1 LAAALRA
8 SPKHDTLAAARRV
21 LTCGGSTPRPQKQ
34 TTMLNTK
41 EPLDQRVTI
50 RLTQTEKNI
59 LIEEADLAG
68 LTTAELIRRRY
79 FGKPIVAATDAAT
92 IRELRRIGGLLK
104 HIFNQSDR
112 YERVVGTQLLT
123 TLNEL
128 KECIKRIAN
137 RDRQES

>member
-1 LAAALRA
+1 MAAALRA
-8 SPKHDTLAAARRV
+8 SPKHDTLAVARRV
-21 LTCGGSTPRPQKQ
+21 LTCGGSTPRPQDQ

-50 RLTQTEKNI
+50 RLTQAEKNQ

-79 FGKPIVAATDAAT
+79 FGKPIIAATDAAT
-92 IRELRRIGGLLK
+92 IRELRRTGGLLK
-104 HIFNQSDR
+104 HIFSQSDKYDR
-112 YERVVGTQLLT
+112 LVGTEILT
-123 TLNEL
+123 TLNEV
-128 KECIKRIAN
+128 KECIQRIAN

>member
-1 LAAALRA
+1 MAAALRA
-8 SPKHDTLAAARRV
+8 SPKHDTLAVARRV
-21 LTCGGSTPRPQKQ
+21 LTCGGSTPRPQDQ

-79 FGKPIVAATDAAT
+79 FGKPIIAATDAAT
-92 IRELRRIGGLLK
+92 IRELRRTGGLLK
-104 HIFNQSDR
+104 HIFSQSDK
-112 YERVVGTQLLT
+112 YDRVVGTEILT
-123 TLNEL
+123 TLNEV
-128 KECIKRIAN
+128 KECIQRIAN

>member
-1 LAAALRA
+1 
-8 SPKHDTLAAARRV
+8 
-21 LTCGGSTPRPQKQ
+21 
-34 TTMLNTK
+34 MLNIK
-41 EPLDQRVTI
+41 EPLDQRITI
-50 RLTQTEKNI
+50 RLTQTEKNQ

-79 FGKPIVAATDAAT
+79 FGKPIITATDRAT

-104 HIFNQSDR
+104 HIFNQSDSNNQK
-112 YERVVGTQLLT
+112 VGTEILT

>member
-1 LAAALRA
+1 
-8 SPKHDTLAAARRV
+8 
-21 LTCGGSTPRPQKQ
+21 
-34 TTMLNTK
+34 MLNTK

-79 FGKPIVAATDAAT
+79 FGKPIVTATDAAT

-104 HIFNQSDR
+104 HIFNQSDPNH
-112 YERVVGTQLLT
+112 RVVGTELLT

>member
-1 LAAALRA
+1 MAAALRA
-8 SPKHDTLAAARRV
+8 SPKHDTLAVARRV
-21 LTCGGSTPRPQKQ
+21 LTCGGSTPRPQAPI
-34 TTMLNTK
+34 TMLNTK

-92 IRELRRIGGLLK
+92 IRELRRTGGLLK
-104 HIFNQSDR
+104 HIFSQSDK
-112 YERVVGTQLLT
+112 YDRVVGTEILT
-123 TLNEL
+123 TLNEV
-128 KECIKRIAN
+128 KECIQRIAN

>member
-1 LAAALRA
+1 
-8 SPKHDTLAAARRV
+8 
-21 LTCGGSTPRPQKQ
+21 
-34 TTMLNTK
+34 MLNTK
-41 EPLDQRVTI
+41 EPLDQRITI

-79 FGKPIVAATDAAT
+79 FGKPIIAATDAAT
-92 IRELRRIGGLLK
+92 IRELRRTGGLLK
-104 HIFNQSDR
+104 HIFNQSDANNQK
-112 YERVVGTQLLT
+112 VGTEILT
-123 TLNEL
+123 TLNEV

>member
-1 LAAALRA
+1 
-8 SPKHDTLAAARRV
+8 
-21 LTCGGSTPRPQKQ
+21 
-34 TTMLNTK
+34 MLNTK

-50 RLTQTEKNI
+50 RLTQTEKNQ

-79 FGKPIVAATDAAT
+79 FGKPIVTATDAAT

-112 YERVVGTQLLT
+112 YERGVGTELLT

>member
-1 LAAALRA
+1 MAAALRA
-8 SPKHDTLAAARRV
+8 APKHDTLAVARRV
-21 LTCGGSTPRPQKQ
+21 LTCGGSTPRPQDQ
-34 TTMLNTK
+34 TIMLNTK

-92 IRELRRIGGLLK
+92 IRELRRTGGLLK
-104 HIFNQSDR
+104 HIFSQSDK
-112 YERVVGTQLLT
+112 YDRVVGTEILT
-123 TLNEL
+123 TLNEV
-128 KECIKRIAN
+128 KECIQRIAN

>member
-1 LAAALRA
+1 MAAALRA
-8 SPKHDTLAAARRV
+8 SPKHDTLAVARRV
-21 LTCGGSTPRPQKQ
+21 LTCGGSTPRPQDQ

-50 RLTQTEKNI
+50 RLTQTEKNQ
-59 LIEEADLAG
+59 LVEEADLAG

-92 IRELRRIGGLLK
+92 IRELRRTGGLLK
-104 HIFNQSDR
+104 HIFSQSDK
-112 YERVVGTQLLT
+112 YDRVVGTEILT
-123 TLNEL
+123 TLNEV

>member
-1 LAAALRA
+1 
-8 SPKHDTLAAARRV
+8 
-21 LTCGGSTPRPQKQ
+21 
-34 TTMLNTK
+34 MLNTK

-50 RLTQTEKNI
+50 RLTQTEKNQ

-79 FGKPIVAATDAAT
+79 FGKPIVTATDRAT

-104 HIFNQSDR
+104 HIFNQSDSNNQK
-112 YERVVGTQLLT
+112 VGTEILT

-137 RDRQES
+137 RDSQKS

>member
-1 LAAALRA
+1 MAAALRA
-8 SPKHDTLAAARRV
+8 SPKHDTLAVARRV
-21 LTCGGSTPRPQKQ
+21 LTCGGSTPRPQAQ

-50 RLTQTEKNI
+50 RLTQTEKNQ
-59 LIEEADLAG
+59 LVEEADLAG

-92 IRELRRIGGLLK
+92 IRELRRTGGLLK
-104 HIFNQSDR
+104 HIFSQSDK
-112 YERVVGTQLLT
+112 YDRVVGTEILT
-123 TLNEL
+123 TLNEV
-128 KECIKRIAN
+128 KECIQRIAN

>member
-1 LAAALRA
+1 
-8 SPKHDTLAAARRV
+8 
-21 LTCGGSTPRPQKQ
+21 
-34 TTMLNTK
+34 MLNTK

-59 LIEEADLAG
+59 LLEEADLAG

-79 FGKPIVAATDAAT
+79 FGKPIVTATDRAT

-104 HIFNQSDR
+104 HIFNQSDSNNQK
-112 YERVVGTQLLT
+112 VGTEILT

-137 RDRQES
+137 RDSQKS

>member
-8 SPKHDTLAAARRV
+8 SPKHDTLAVAHRV
-21 LTCGGSTPRPQKQ
+21 LTCGGYTPRPQEQ
-34 TTMLNTK
+34 TTMLNAK

-79 FGKPIVAATDAAT
+79 FGKPIVTATDAAT

-104 HIFNQSDR
+104 HIFNQSDPNH
-112 YERVVGTQLLT
+112 RVVGTELLT